1 MFCLELKLLIA
12 HTDKETKTV
21 VKRDKDRLKYL
32 NLRHRFNKLRRGL
45 YNLRH
50 RFNNLRHRF
59 NNFRQFCSLC
69 MTEQPGISAVLVLY
83 SCLVR

>member
-1 MFCLELKLLIA
+1 MIVILTEKWHKKVTKITLFLREKL
-12 HTDKETKTV
+12 
-21 VKRDKDRLKYL
+21 
-32 NLRHRFNKLRRGL
+32 
-45 YNLRH
+45 NLRH